1 MRRIESMPLNES
13 LRAILWRRLLI
24 PYLLITFVVVGLAAE
39 YGGKLVEGQQL
50 RYSRSLGYS
59 VTSFLVHAG
68 QELDALTAI
77 VSTGR
82 GDLIEISIETKQSS
96 HGFFD
101 TIYIL
106 DKNRTIAYL
115 APHDPRYIGLDM
127 SRRRYF
133 ETLDCNSGVNF
144 SIPFTSLRTGEPTAY
159 LLRCSETGEY
169 IVGELNLGALQDAIN
184 ESGILSTETVF
195 IVDQVG
201 TVLAYP
207 DPQWVAQHT
216 NISNWPVVKNGLLQ
230 QASTTIY
237 WRAGKFWLGS
247 TSKISPTDWVVVTE
261 VPLVYVYAPYVGAL
275 IALTLVLTLIFAVS
289 VRIFLGQMRQ
299 KLIAP
304 IVHLTNSAD
313 ALADGNYMLIESD
326 VLTDASFLEINKL
339 LMNFRKMSRA
349 IIARETL
356 LKESEEQYRRLIEN
370 SPDAILLHRDS
381 MIVYVN
387 AAAVALYGAKHA
399 DEFVNLSVL
408 DLTHPDSYLLAQS
421 RLQKVSEQEQILPL
435 VEQTMIRFDQR
446 VFQAEVITSSVF
458 FAGDYVAQ
466 TIVRDITRRK
476 KEENALRYRAT
487 HDQLTGLPNRF
498 LFQDRLEHALANA
511 KRSHT
516 VGAVLY
522 LDLDDFKT
530 INDAFGHSVGDQVLQ
545 YVGRSL
551 RTTLREVDTVARLG
565 GDEFV
570 ILLDVLKDPW
580 EAQLVADN
588 ILKTLSTPY
597 RLHETD
603 ITLSFSIGISIFPA
617 DGMDTNLLLQSSD
630 AAMYQ
635 AKEEG
640 KRRVKFYAPYMREH
654 SLERLTLQT
663 HLKHALELDQLFL
676 QYQPQVH
683 AQSGDVIGVEALLRW
698 RHPELGLI
706 PPSKFI
712 PIAEET
718 GLILSIGEW
727 VLRSA
732 CEQARA
738 WQANGLRMGVNI
750 SNLQLRQP
758 QIINLIQ
765 SVLDETNLPSH
776 LLEIELTE
784 NIVFQNA
791 GVSFDDLF
799 KLKSLGVLLAMDDFG
814 SGFST
819 LSYLAH
825 IPFDRIKIDKQLV
838 SSTQNPKDAAVV
850 AGIISICKDLDLD
863 VIAEGVETRAQ
874 LEFCR
879 SKGCESFQGWYFSD
893 AVDAAD
899 ITVLLSKRPPWSS
912 AGM

>member
-1 MRRIESMPLNES
+1 MRSVESLPLNDA
-13 LRAILWRRLLI
+13 LRAILWKRLLV
-24 PYLLITFVVVGLAAE
+24 PYLLITFVVVGLVAE

-50 RYSRSLGYS
+50 RYSRSLSYTM
-59 VTSFLVHAG
+59 TSFLVHAG

-77 VSTGR
+77 VATGR
-82 GDLIEISIETKQSS
+82 NDFIKIAIETKQSS

-115 APHDPRYIGLDM
+115 APYDSRYIGLDM

-133 ETLDCNSGVNF
+133 EALDCGSGVNF

-159 LLRCSETGEY
+159 LLRCLETGDY
-169 IVGELNLGALQDAIN
+169 VVGELNLGALQDAID

-195 IVDQVG
+195 IVDQTG

-216 NISNWPVVKNGLLQ
+216 NISNWPVVENGLLQ
-230 QASTTIY
+230 QSSTTIY
-237 WRAGKFWLGS
+237 WRAGTFWLGS
-247 TSKISPTDWVVVTE
+247 TSKISPTDWVVITE

-275 IALTLVLTLIFAVS
+275 IALTLILTLIFAVS

-304 IVHLTNSAD
+304 LVHLTNSAD
-313 ALADGNYMLIESD
+313 AFTDGNYALIEPD
-326 VLTDASFLEINKL
+326 LLTDVSFLEINKL

-370 SPDAILLHRDS
+370 SPDAIILHRDS
-381 MIVYVN
+381 VIVYAN
-387 AAAVALYGAKHA
+387 AAAVALYGAQHA
-399 DEFVNLSVL
+399 GEFVNLSVL
-408 DLTHPDSYLLAQS
+408 DLTHPDSHLLAQS
-421 RLQKVSEQEQILPL
+421 RLQKVSEREQILPL

-511 KRSHT
+511 KRSHS

-522 LDLDDFKT
+522 LDLDDFKS
-530 INDAFGHSVGDQVLQ
+530 INDAFGHSVGDQVLK

-570 ILLDVLKDPW
+570 ILLDVLKDPRD
-580 EAQLVADN
+580 AQLVADN
-588 ILKTLSTPY
+588 ILEALSVPY
-597 RLHETD
+597 HVHETD

-617 DGMDTNLLLQSSD
+617 DGMDTNLLLQASD

-654 SLERLTLQT
+654 SLERLTLQAQ
-663 HLKHALELDQLFL
+663 LKHALELGQLFL

-683 AQSGDVIGVEALLRW
+683 ARSGDVVGVEALLRW

-732 CEQARA
+732 CQQACA
-738 WQANGLRMGVNI
+738 WQTNGLRVGVNI

-765 SVLDETNLPSH
+765 GVLDETNLPSH

-825 IPFDRIKIDKQLV
+825 IPFDRIKIDRRLV

-879 SKGCESFQGWYFSD
+879 SKGCESFQGWYFSK
-893 AVDAAD
+893 ALDAAD
-899 ITVLLSKRPPWSS
+899 ISVLLSERPPWYST
-912 AGM
+912 GM